1 MKPLHIA
8 AVGVVVSGVLAGL
21 ADGLFADAQSVGPTT
36 RLFADFGPTVVGVGF
51 IFAWLHYDEKEH
63 AYRRSPLLN
72 IGIVLVALVFVPVYL
87 VRSRPSGRRFRAV
100 LGFVAVLVV
109 WITIGRVTVAASE
122 YLGL

>member
-36 RLFADFGPTVVGVGF
+36 RLLADFGPTVVGVGF

-72 IGIVLVALVFVPVYL
+72 IGIVLLALIFVPVYL
-87 VRSRPSGRRFRAV
+87 VRSRPPGRRFRAV

-109 WITIGRVTVAASE
+109 WITIGRITVAASE
-122 YLGL
+122 HLGL